1 MKMPVIGG
9 KHAPPQNN
17 NAHSSITPIQS
28 VSVVAAALCDSN
40 AKIGAATVKRYVRTR

>member
-9 KHAPPQNN
+9 KQAPPQNN

-28 VSVVAAALCDSN
+28 VSVVAAALCDNN
-40 AKIGAATVKRYVRTR
+40 AKLSAARVERHVRTR